1 IGVDLSKADPFTI
14 DPLGNR
20 EVLAINQDP
29 MGKAARRVS
38 NDGWTEVWAR
48 VLEDGTSAVGLFNRS
63 PEPAQV
69 SVTLSDLGL
78 SGSQPVRDVW
88 THQDRGTTSSDA
100 FTATVPRHG
109 VVLVKLGK
117 PSSAKS

>member
-1 IGVDLSKADPFTI
+1 
-14 DPLGNR
+14 
-20 EVLAINQDP
+20 
-29 MGKAARRVS
+29 
-38 NDGWTEVWAR
+38 VWAR

-69 SVTLSDLGL
+69 SVKLSDLGL

-88 THQDRGTTSSDA
+88 THQDRGPTSSEA
-100 FTATVPRHG
+100 FMATVPRHG

-117 PSSAKS
+117 LSNDKP